1 MSSAQS
7 RDVPRFTSQQYLSLE
22 RSAEIRSEF
31 DDGVIEA
38 MSGASRKHNLIT
50 MNLAGELR
58 EQLKGRPCE
67 VYAGDMRV
75 AVESGK
81 RFLYPDLVV
90 VCGEPEFLDSEFDTL
105 LNPVMI
111 VEVLSPST
119 ELRDRGRK
127 FEWYRRLPS
136 FREYVLVDQERVFVE
151 RFTRRNDDWVLS
163 PLDRVDDTL
172 RLESIQCEVPLEE
185 VYARVTTHPGA

>member
-111 VEVLSPST
+111 VEVLSP
-119 ELRDRGRK
+119 
-127 FEWYRRLPS
+127 
-136 FREYVLVDQERVFVE
+136 
-151 RFTRRNDDWVLS
+151 
-163 PLDRVDDTL
+163 
-172 RLESIQCEVPLEE
+172 
-185 VYARVTTHPGA
+185 